1 MVFVKT
7 KSLNMSMED
16 KVIAEEKKG
25 CIAAAASIIGAKWT
39 PQILYGLFHGV
50 QRFCELQKEV
60 GGVNP
65 RTLSARLVELEKAGI
80 VQKESYAEV
89 PPRIEYCLTPKGRDL
104 VPILQLMAEWS
115 AKHPPTAEEQA
126 ICDVVI
132 EQQKAEV

>member
-7 KSLNMSMED
+7 KSLHMNLD
-16 KVIAEEKKG
+16 NKVIAEEKKG
-25 CIAAAASIIGAKWT
+25 CIAAAASILGAKGT
-39 PQILYGLFHGV
+39 PQILYALFHGV
-50 QRFCELQKEV
+50 QRFCEVQKEV

-80 VQKESYAEV
+80 VRKESYAEI

-115 AKHPPTAEEQA
+115 AKHPPTAEERA
-126 ICDVVI
+126 ICDAAI
-132 EQQKAEV
+132 ADQKVAV